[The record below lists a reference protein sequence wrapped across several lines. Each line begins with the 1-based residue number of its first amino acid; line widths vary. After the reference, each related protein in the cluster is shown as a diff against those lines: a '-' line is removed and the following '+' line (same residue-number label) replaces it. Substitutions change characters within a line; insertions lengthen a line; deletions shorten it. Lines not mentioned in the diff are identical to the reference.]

1 LGSYKM
7 IITKNEKDFLS
18 YTYLEMLGDDTQL
31 FKYHHRKRLDDYF
44 GSDYSNRK
52 VRLTYRLIDCLYVI
66 IRSHSAPDVV
76 QDKIYLNEK
85 QFDDLANKIKKYLDV
100 N

>member
-1 LGSYKM
+1 M

-18 YTYLEMLGDDTQL
+18 SVYTEMQGDDTQL
-31 FKYHHRKRLDDYF
+31 FKYHHRKRLNLYF

-52 VRLTYRLIDCLYVI
+52 VRLTFRLINCLYVI
-66 IRSHSAPDVV
+66 IRSHSAPDIVH
-76 QDKIYLNEK
+76 DEIYLDQK
-85 QFDDLANKIKKYLDV
+85 QFDDLANKLKKYLDV